1 MKWFDK
7 LHPIAQIALV
17 TIGVALIIKGVKVYG
32 PKIPVVGPML
42 VSVANFI
49 A

>member
-17 TIGVALIIKGVKVYG
+17 TVAVIIGLKLAAPYAA
-32 PKIPVVGPML
+32 KIPFVGKYL
-42 VSVANFI
+42 V
-49 A
+49 